1 MKFLFIIL
9 LTTSIYAINIEGTWK
24 LSSITKTHPFNCCAL
39 IGYGTILKF
48 NKDGT
53 ITPITKHQSSITGTH
68 KRYKLNGNHLNVY
81 LENKKIGMIASFFM
95 KYSSSNKTFV
105 LKQIDKN
112 CYKATDIKDSN
123 NLFIMCKSY

>member
-1 MKFLFIIL
+1 MKFLFIFL

-39 IGYGTILKF
+39 IGYGATLKF

-53 ITPITKHQSSITGTH
+53 ITQIAKHQSSVTGTH

-81 LENKKIGMIASFFM
+81 LENKQIRMIASFFM

-105 LKQIDKN
+105 LKKIDKN
-112 CYKATDIKDSN
+112 CYKAIDIKVPN
-123 NLFIMCKSY
+123 NLFIMCKYY